1 MKDEDRSRL
10 ARLSVRASVF
20 AAAVLALGA
29 CDVWVGDQVPSIPA
43 DRTWQVLPLRAFL
56 TRPTIRADAIQFC
69 RVATCGFDAA
79 VARFTATGA
88 EAEEL
93 AASLLDRKRLEEM
106 IRAEAPTSAANEVN
120 LEVAEFSAGAWKG
133 VSVLV
138 AGGKKDRRAYG
149 IILQRPSAN
158 DRAFV
163 IVVAPHADL
172 ARRLALAA
180 AP

>member
-1 MKDEDRSRL
+1 MKDDRPRL
-10 ARLSVRASVF
+10 ARRSARAFVF
-20 AAAVLALGA
+20 AAILLALGA

-43 DRTWQVLPLRAFL
+43 DRTWEVLPLRGLL

-79 VARFTATGA
+79 VARFTASGV
-88 EAEEL
+88 EAEDL
-93 AASLLDRKRLEEM
+93 AASLVDRRRLEGM
-106 IRAEAPTSAANEVN
+106 IRAEAPSTAPNDVD

-133 VSVLV
+133 VSVLL

-149 IILQRPSAN
+149 IVLQRPSAT
-158 DRAFV
+158 DRTFV
-163 IVVAPHADL
+163 IIVAPHADL

-180 AP
+180 AT